1 MTYAALAVVLV
12 ALAAVAAVVGAR
24 RLPTREAR
32 RRHWIAVF
40 IASLILVIL
49 TAVFDNVMIAGD
61 LYTYGTAGTSG
72 VTVWLAPIED
82 FAYPVACALGV
93 PGVWL
98 LMTQSSQ
105 GVESGK

>member
-1 MTYAALAVVLV
+1 MTYAALALVLV
-12 ALAAVAAVVGAR
+12 ALATVAAIAGAR
-24 RLPTREAR
+24 RLPTRDAR
-32 RRHWIAVF
+32 RRHWIAVA

-49 TAVFDNVMIAGD
+49 TAIFDNVMIASD
-61 LYTYGTAGTSG
+61 LYAYGAAGTSG

-98 LMTQSSQ
+98 LMTQGSR
-105 GVESGK
+105 GGESGK